1 MDVRKTDIAGIVS
14 EVIMVGIYIFILFII
29 AVILFR

>member
-1 MDVRKTDIAGIVS
+1 MDVRKEYIAGIVG